1 MANRPMSTGPDSSS
15 GSTVVGLPLLSGLNR
30 NDALPEEWTLPHEW
44 KIEKR
49 EMFENWK
56 MDVQNQIANIATN
69 LNQSLQHFPHPDVGR
84 GFDYTDKVVVAEIE
98 KDKKVK
104 SATEGGNT
112 LLYGLARIPN
122 TQQF

>member
-1 MANRPMSTGPDSSS
+1 MSSGPDSSS
-15 GSTVVGLPLLSGLNR
+15 ASSVALPPLSGLNR
-30 NDALPEEWTLPHEW
+30 NDVLPEEWTLPHEW

-49 EMFENWK
+49 ELFDNWK

-69 LNQSLQHFPHPDVGR
+69 LNQSLKHYPHPDVGR
-84 GFDYTDKVVVAEIE
+84 DFDYSDKVAVAEVE
-98 KDKKVK
+98 KKRKVE
-104 SATEGGNT
+104 SATEGGNS